1 MGMDK
6 QSLIRSIRDAG
17 VVGEGGAGFP
27 THVKYDAAVETV
39 IANGC
44 ECEPL
49 LYTDQ
54 HVMASHAAEIVRA
67 LQAVM
72 AAMGAVRGIVAI
84 KRKYTEIA
92 AVFAGAIAGT
102 GIELAELDNFYPAGD
117 EHVLVHELLG
127 RTIPPLGLPLDVG
140 AVVSN
145 VGTLYSVSRAMEGQP
160 VTRRVVTVTG
170 AVARPSLL
178 EAPIGTPA
186 AALVAQCGGATVS
199 DPVLVVGGPMMGRF
213 VSDPEEMGRTLITK
227 TVGGL
232 IVLPR
237 GHYLHQMATLS
248 VHDMQKQAAAA
259 CIQCRYCTD
268 LCPRHNIGHGFETHR
283 VMRTFGGGVDTAMG
297 ALQAS
302 MCSECGVCE
311 MFACPMRLSP
321 RRINAM
327 FKAKF
332 KEEGLQYSGS
342 RAVVETQS
350 ILNTFRKV
358 PMSRLA
364 IKLDLL
370 AYMDLH
376 PEFAGDVRPAAVRIP
391 LRQHI
396 GAPALACVRIGDTV
410 RAGDC
415 IGEIPEGALGAR
427 VHASIAGVVTEVGSS
442 ISIKGA

>member
-54 HVMASHAAEIVRA
+54 LVMACHAAEIVRA

-127 RTIPPLGLPLDVG
+127 RIIPPLGLPLDVG

-145 VGTLYSVSRAMEGQP
+145 VGTLYSVSRAMDGQP

-213 VSDPEEMGRTLITK
+213 VSDPEEMDRTLITK

-259 CIQCRYCTD
+259 CIQGRYCTD

-302 MCSECGVCE
+302 MCSECGV
-311 MFACPMRLSP
+311 
-321 RRINAM
+321 
-327 FKAKF
+327 
-332 KEEGLQYSGS
+332 
-342 RAVVETQS
+342 
-350 ILNTFRKV
+350 
-358 PMSRLA
+358 
-364 IKLDLL
+364 
-370 AYMDLH
+370 
-376 PEFAGDVRPAAVRIP
+376 
-391 LRQHI
+391 
-396 GAPALACVRIGDTV
+396 
-410 RAGDC
+410 
-415 IGEIPEGALGAR
+415 
-427 VHASIAGVVTEVGSS
+427 
-442 ISIKGA
+442 